1 MPGRDD
7 SIEAIYRVHG
17 RAVLRRA
24 RQILGDEQEANEVL
38 QEIFLGLLDRPDQF
52 KGNSSITTFLYSA
65 TTHMCLNRLRNAR
78 NRSRILAEAVSPGQP
93 TSAPARAENLA
104 ALHQLLARLPVEE
117 AAAAVYYY
125 LDGMSHA
132 EIADLQGCS
141 RRQVGYLLER
151 LSERV
156 AAEVTP

>member
-1 MPGRDD
+1 MRDA
-7 SIEAIYRVHG
+7 SIEAMYRVHG

-38 QEIFLGLLDRPDQF
+38 QEIFVGLLDRPDQF
-52 KGNSSITTFLYSA
+52 KGQSSITTFLYSV
-65 TTHMCLNRLRNAR
+65 TTNMCLNRLRNAR
-78 NRSRILAEAVSPGQP
+78 NRTRLLEENAGAAAPR
-93 TSAPARAENLA
+93 SAPLGADDLA

-117 AAAAVYYY
+117 ASAAVYYY

-151 LSERV
+151 LVQRMHEEL
-156 AAEVTP
+156 AP